1 MEICTLSSSLTEIS
15 DTGEAMPAIL
25 RAKKLTPA
33 NNQISC
39 SEKVHFFYTKQII
52 VEFLFCKLTPLNFY
66 FNITLFHN
74 LSLYYM
80 CFLSTFVFLF
90 TSFHGHTYLHNQ
102 FRSAVTVAIQYCNKK
117 GGVFSNKR
125 ENGYSN
131 IIGQNEIDPA
141 FY

>member
-1 MEICTLSSSLTEIS
+1 
-15 DTGEAMPAIL
+15 
-25 RAKKLTPA
+25 
-33 NNQISC
+33 
-39 SEKVHFFYTKQII
+39 
-52 VEFLFCKLTPLNFY
+52 
-66 FNITLFHN
+66 
-74 LSLYYM
+74 M

-117 GGVFSNKR
+117 GGGVFSNKR
-125 ENGYSN
+125 ENGYSI